1 MKDQPFFAG
10 HIFNDT
16 LDIPERPSI
25 NDAKKNGETLSFK
38 TGAGIVLGSLIG
50 LVFLVVATI
59 KVYFSIQL

>member
-10 HIFNDT
+10 HIFNDA
-16 LDIPERPSI
+16 LGIPERPSI
-25 NDAKKNGETLSFK
+25 KDATKEGETLSFK